1 MKDLFGRTKVSV
13 RRLPPSMVQA
23 ALVDQIDSKFAG
35 RYDWFCFRSG
45 KNRQGQKDQR
55 HSRAYINFKRPED
68 VVEFAEFFDGHI
80 FVNEKGRVQFK
91 VLVEYAPSQRVP
103 KPWLKKDGCE
113 GTILK
118 DLEYMEF
125 LELISKPV
133 ERLPSAEIQLER
145 KEAERAGAT
154 KEVPI
159 VTPLMDFV
167 RRKRAA
173 KHGVQ
178 RLSGSSKVR
187 KRTPGVSSSSSRP
200 SAKRG
205 SEKRRVATSTAVSC
219 GEVELLAG
227 IAWKG
232 RGRQPHLGRGG
243 DLCWGEGGDQMV
255 VLRDGMKKRASKDKP
270 TYLLMSRKEDNQS
283 AVGKSIS
290 VLSTMEKETQEIEFD
305 PGVVG
310 SENDRLVLLK
320 VKEKESSDAS
330 KVLSSHQIVT
340 SSVRS
345 SPISTSRKNHAS
357 GKIIRSILRKE
368 GRMDQSYISTTH
380 TEQLKDMAKVEYKH
394 PPRSP
399 SADLNSK
406 DLTHYSF
413 SFTSFSDG
421 DDNKYTDDVSVI
433 DNKHGSVSISKK
445 HDRRTR
451 NKEMPD
457 HGVWAPLHHPVRSQS
472 NDGIPSS
479 SEDAQ
484 GLANSFKSFFSQ
496 RASRKIEEIA
506 IQNACIGQSNNL
518 AFYETSLGHGE
529 RKTNVSSARSEGMKV
544 HGGGRVDYSSA
555 ENGSHRHAG
564 HRGSV
569 CRQKDVITSLN
580 LSKGKSS
587 KRGSTVY
594 SSHERQVW
602 VQKSG
607 FGS

>member
-45 KNRQGQKDQR
+45 KNSQKDQR

-80 FVNEKGRVQFK
+80 FVNEKGVQFK

-205 SEKRRVATSTAVSC
+205 SEKRRVATST
-219 GEVELLAG
+219 
-227 IAWKG
+227 
-232 RGRQPHLGRGG
+232 
-243 DLCWGEGGDQMV
+243 V